1 MHPHD
6 FLSLCLKL
14 CISAV
19 EIPRASAGFQPPLSA
34 ISEAQKQA
42 KYAASSLGFEDVNTA
57 IKQLTDAL
65 KLLTQPGAA
74 SASTHC

>member
-1 MHPHD
+1 M
-6 FLSLCLKL
+6 LTICVY
-14 CISAV
+14 AV
-19 EIPRASAGFQPPLSA
+19 EIPQATRGFQPSLTA

-65 KLLTQPGAA
+65 KLLTQPAAAA
-74 SASTHC
+74 SLQR